1 MGSSGVVSAGAVYSW
16 VPISVAMDP
25 QRHHRPASP
34 IGSQG
39 NGPECQRV
47 THPQAALPYSHV
59 SAEGS
64 SETPET
70 VLLNPNLP
78 APSDQMVQPGAVLR
92 LWSPWCGWERLCLEG
107 AGFIP

>member
-1 MGSSGVVSAGAVYSW
+1 M
-16 VPISVAMDP
+16 
-25 QRHHRPASP
+25 
-34 IGSQG
+34 
-39 NGPECQRV
+39 

-92 LWSPWCGWERLCLEG
+92 LWSPWCGWERLFLEG